1 MQMEQYKEECFVD
14 LGEDDKGKVVLMQ

>member
-1 MQMEQYKEECFVD
+1 MEQYKEECFVD